1 MPLTSADFPA
11 FLIEYE
17 FEIGLNFV
25 TNVSARGGLKAAE
38 NCANKSGT
46 EGSSQHHDP
55 TLAKT

>member
-1 MPLTSADFPA
+1 MALTSADFPG

-25 TNVSARGGLKAAE
+25 TNVSARYKLKAAQSS
-38 NCANKSGT
+38 ANKSGT
-46 EGSSQHHDP
+46 VGSSQHHDP

>member
-1 MPLTSADFPA
+1 MPLRSADFPA

-25 TNVSARGGLKAAE
+25 TNVSARCELKAAQS
-38 NCANKSGT
+38 CVNKSGT